1 MAGFSYVQALGAGFH
16 VLRRKPWAVLAW
28 AGAYLILAVL
38 PLTLIMSQVLPDV
51 VATYREAAHA
61 VTQGGT
67 PDPAR
72 ALALRSKVSGLK
84 PLVWLIQLLAYTIL
98 LGAAFRAVLEP
109 QASRWAYLRVGRREL
124 WLGLSLVVFLLV
136 FLILMFTLLAILG
149 VAVAV
154 GIASAHSGHTPGPA
168 ALPLLKL
175 IQVVCGLA
183 ILWVMLRLSIAL
195 PMSFAENRF
204 VFYEAWGLT
213 RRQGVKLFLLGL
225 TLFAILVLCNVA
237 ATMALRFLVIEN
249 LARAAS
255 WREILHG
262 TPTEVARRLTPIM
275 AGLAAIGTVLG
286 MAVFAILASPLA
298 EIYRQLRGEKA
309 AA

>member
-109 QASRWAYLRVGRREL
+109 QASRWADTRARFPVASLIATILGCLAIEPSVSTEMSATVRDGTLYTTIGSGEASAIARKCAASPA
-124 WLGLSLVVFLLV
+124 WLGLL
-136 FLILMFTLLAILG
+136 
-149 VAVAV
+149 
-154 GIASAHSGHTPGPA
+154 
-168 ALPLLKL
+168 
-175 IQVVCGLA
+175 
-183 ILWVMLRLSIAL
+183 
-195 PMSFAENRF
+195 
-204 VFYEAWGLT
+204 
-213 RRQGVKLFLLGL
+213 
-225 TLFAILVLCNVA
+225 
-237 ATMALRFLVIEN
+237 
-249 LARAAS
+249 
-255 WREILHG
+255 
-262 TPTEVARRLTPIM
+262 
-275 AGLAAIGTVLG
+275 
-286 MAVFAILASPLA
+286 
-298 EIYRQLRGEKA
+298 
-309 AA
+309 